1 MQPSAKQNDAGVRP
15 RGRLQRWRRDQRG
28 TTAVEFGFVGVPFL
42 MLCFGVITVGLHFLT
57 TYWLENAV
65 ERASRKIRTGEAQS
79 TAAPMSVKNFRES
92 ICDPSGGAGL
102 IDCGKLKVHVQ
113 SWADLVNVQ
122 PKACL
127 DANGNVGASAGAD
140 TDNISNFS
148 GGAGAFVLVTVC
160 YEWELAARLPFL
172 RLGKMNNGS
181 ALIQAAT
188 TFKTEPYQ

>member
-1 MQPSAKQNDAGVRP
+1 MQPSETDMNSSRGVLR
-15 RGRLQRWRRDQRG
+15 RLGRWRRDQHG

-79 TAAPMSVKNFRES
+79 TTAPMSIKTFRES
-92 ICDPSGGAGL
+92 ICDPAGGSF
-102 IDCGKLKVHVQ
+102 IDCSKLKIHVQ
-113 SWADLVNVQ
+113 SWADLASVQ

-127 DANGNVGASAGAD
+127 DGAGGLSGSTGSD
-140 TDNISNFS
+140 TDNVSAFS
-148 GGAGAFVLVTVC
+148 GGANSYVLVTVC
-160 YEWELAARLPFL
+160 YEWELASRLPFL

-188 TFKTEPYQ
+188 TFKTEPFQ